1 MANRLINQMGLP
13 RSIANIFAA
22 RNINTAK
29 SEFVMSP
36 IEWDSLFWVLFPG
49 SEALSLTEFE
59 LMELLDVG
67 LSDVASAVA
76 HISEIASPPYQTA
89 LSLMEQRL
97 QNEHL
102 AGHLST
108 CLKGLDEA
116 LFGGIPFGVLTELV
130 GPAGIGKTQ
139 FCLKLSFLAA
149 LPPSYGGLDGRV
161 IYIDVESKFSSRRM
175 IEIGMR
181 SFPDVFNKKDM
192 AKECFKMDPCQFT
205 FQMAGRILVL
215 RPASLSEFTE
225 SLHKI
230 KVSLLEQE
238 VKLVIIDSM
247 AALITGRVPLVIWN
261 ETTLVSIAEF
271 ARIPVVVT
279 NQVRSRNRKEVSHY
293 SFQGRSRS
301 ESQEYS
307 SGYDSHLV
315 AALGVH
321 WAHSVTIR
329 LVLEVKSGQR
339 FIKLAKSPMSPPLAF
354 PFTITPSGV
363 SLLTNN
369 GEELSGAEIN
379 EIHCQGFSIKED
391 GLLTC
396 FWAFLQVVGL
406 KKVITNGRIL
416 FGLIIL
422 SFLSLADCV
431 FYLTCESLASPAIE
445 WHHVRCSHA
454 YHIDGFG
461 LDDRQSGD

>member
-1 MANRLINQMGLP
+1 MANKLINQMGLP

-29 SEFVMSP
+29 
-36 IEWDSLFWVLFPG
+36 
-49 SEALSLTEFE
+49 EALSLTEFE

-67 LSDVASAVA
+67 LSEVASAVA
-76 HISEIASPPYQTA
+76 HISEVASPPYQTVSIQLILFNWLILEVMFLWRLQV

-102 AGHLST
+102 SGHLST

-139 FCLKLSFLAA
+139 
-149 LPPSYGGLDGRV
+149 
-161 IYIDVESKFSSRRM
+161 
-175 IEIGMR
+175 
-181 SFPDVFNKKDM
+181 
-192 AKECFKMDPCQFT
+192 
-205 FQMAGRILVL
+205 MAGRILVL

-238 VKLVIIDSM
+238 IKLVIIDSM
-247 AALITGRVPLVIWN
+247 AALITG
-261 ETTLVSIAEF
+261 SIAEF
-271 ARIPVVVT
+271 ARIPIVVT
-279 NQVRSRNRKEVSHY
+279 NQVRSRNRNEVSHY
-293 SFQGRSRS
+293 SFQGLSSS
-301 ESQEYS
+301 EIQECS

-329 LVLEVKSGQR
+329 LVLEAKSGQR

-354 PFTITPSGV
+354 PFSITSSGI
-363 SLLTNN
+363 SLLSDN
-369 GEELSGAEIN
+369 GKELSGAEIN
-379 EIHCQGFSIKED
+379 EIHCQGHSD
-391 GLLTC
+391 
-396 FWAFLQVVGL
+396 
-406 KKVITNGRIL
+406 
-416 FGLIIL
+416 IISYQL
-422 SFLSLADCV
+422 
-431 FYLTCESLASPAIE
+431 
-445 WHHVRCSHA
+445 
-454 YHIDGFG
+454 GK
-461 LDDRQSGD
+461 QQ

>member
-29 SEFVMSP
+29 
-36 IEWDSLFWVLFPG
+36 
-49 SEALSLTEFE
+49 EALSLTEFE
-59 LMELLDVG
+59 LIELLDVG
-67 LSDVASAVA
+67 LSEVASAVA
-76 HISEIASPPYQTA
+76 LISEIASPPYQTV

-181 SFPDVFNKKDM
+181 SFPDVFHKKDM
-192 AKECFKMDPCQFT
+192 AQE
-205 FQMAGRILVL
+205 MAGRILVL

-247 AALITGRVPLVIWN
+247 AALITGEYEQGAPKQHSLGWHISFIK
-261 ETTLVSIAEF
+261 SIAEF

-279 NQVRSRNRKEVSHY
+279 NQVRSRNRNEVSHY
-293 SFQGRSRS
+293 SFQGWSRS
-301 ESQEYS
+301 ETHECSP
-307 SGYDSHLV
+307 GYDSHLV

-329 LVLEVKSGQR
+329 LVLE
-339 FIKLAKSPMSPPLAF
+339 AKSEVYKACEVSHVSTSSF
-354 PFTITPSGV
+354 PIHDNPIWYFIAERQWRRTEWSSNQRDSLSRLIV
-363 SLLTNN
+363 STT
-369 GEELSGAEIN
+369 
-379 EIHCQGFSIKED
+379 Q
-391 GLLTC
+391 
-396 FWAFLQVVGL
+396 
-406 KKVITNGRIL
+406 
-416 FGLIIL
+416 
-422 SFLSLADCV
+422 
-431 FYLTCESLASPAIE
+431 
-445 WHHVRCSHA
+445 
-454 YHIDGFG
+454 
-461 LDDRQSGD
+461 